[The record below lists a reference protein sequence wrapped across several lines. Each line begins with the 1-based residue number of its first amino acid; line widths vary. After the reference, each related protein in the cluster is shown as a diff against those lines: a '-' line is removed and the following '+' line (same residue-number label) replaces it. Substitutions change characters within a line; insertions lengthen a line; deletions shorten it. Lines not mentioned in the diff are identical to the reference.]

1 MTELMSAH
9 FMDEQ
14 QLALALARNA
24 LGMQLPVSELC
35 IQMGVDVQQIVT
47 LSKNKSFIAMVKDY
61 RAELEKD
68 GEGIR
73 LKSAVALE
81 HSIPKLYSLVHNVD
95 TPANV
100 VVQGIKQMADMA
112 GVNKQEVGAV
122 AAGSGFV
129 VNIDLSGLKG
139 LAATTPARTAIDSTS
154 KVSPPANTTSD
165 ED

>member
-139 LAATTPARTAIDSTS
+139 LAAATPARAAIDSTQTP
-154 KVSPPANTTSD
+154 VSPGSTTND